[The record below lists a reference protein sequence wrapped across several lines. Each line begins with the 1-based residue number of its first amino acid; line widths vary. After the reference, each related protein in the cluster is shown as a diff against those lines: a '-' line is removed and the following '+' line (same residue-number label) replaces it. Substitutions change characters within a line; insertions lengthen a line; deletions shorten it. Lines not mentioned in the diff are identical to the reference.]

1 MPLLVYSYPPFT
13 PNTVILSAR
22 VNAKYDDIKTLLNT
36 TKLDD
41 DNIQD
46 DGITRATKLKPGT
59 ASHILVNDGSGDMSS
74 IALLDVAR
82 GGTGLALTLG
92 VGDIDHVL
100 KVNNTGTAF
109 EVAAVP
115 ESAGTKL
122 YIYNR
127 FF

>member
-46 DGITRATKLKPGT
+46 AGLTRGTKLKLGSPNY
-59 ASHILVNDGSGDMSS
+59 IVVNDGSGAMSE
-74 IALLDVAR
+74 VAVLPIIS
-82 GGTGLALTLG
+82 GGTGLATTLSVADAG
-92 VGDIDHVL
+92 
-100 KVNNTGTAF
+100 KVMQVNSTGTAL
-109 EVAAVP
+109 VLDAPP
-115 ESAGTKL
+115 ESAGSKL
-122 YIYNR
+122 YNYNR
-127 FF
+127 IF